1 MKVVREASV
10 KVKIRE
16 PTAASVA
23 GLFRVDADRDGV
35 EVEVDVEGDFG
46 PELDAPA
53 TIE

>member
-1 MKVVREASV
+1 MKVAREASV

-23 GLFRVDADRDGV
+23 GFLRVDADRDD
-35 EVEVDVEGDFG
+35 VEVDGDFG